1 MSHLRR
7 TDMRTHLL
15 LVFTLA
21 LGAFSG
27 AQARVQGGNDQ
38 GSAEFE
44 QLKSLVGIWEG
55 VMPAKKG
62 EGEAAEEPPAETMK
76 MRVEYRLTAG
86 GSVIQETF
94 NGGTPM
100 EMITMYHDTQKGLR
114 LTHYCMLGNQPGMD
128 YTGARDGALH
138 FTLSE
143 DSDLDQDKDAF
154 MHSLALT
161 IVDDKN
167 IVQGWT
173 MYRDGEA
180 QSQDIHLTRVK

>member
-1 MSHLRR
+1 MSQLSR
-7 TDMRTHLL
+7 TIMRIRPY
-15 LVFTLA
+15 LVFALA
-21 LGAFSG
+21 LGAFAG
-27 AQARVQGGNDQ
+27 AQAEVQRGNEKR
-38 GSAEFE
+38 SAEFE
-44 QLKSLVGIWEG
+44 RLKSLVGLWAGE
-55 VMPAKKG
+55 MPAK
-62 EGEAAEEPPAETMK
+62 EGEAEAMK

-100 EMITMYHDTQKGLR
+100 EMITMYHDTRKGLR
-114 LTHYCMLGNQPGMD
+114 LTHYCMLGNQPRMD
-128 YTGARDGALH
+128 YTGTRDGTLQ

-143 DSDLDQDKDAF
+143 GSELDQDKDAF

-173 MYRDGEA
+173 MYRDGKA
-180 QSQDIHLTRVK
+180 QSQDIHLTRVE

>member
-1 MSHLRR
+1 
-7 TDMRTHLL
+7 MRVRLF
-15 LVFTLA
+15 LVFILA
-21 LGAFSG
+21 LGATVG
-27 AQARVQGGNDQ
+27 AQADVQGGNGK

-44 QLKSLVGIWEG
+44 QLKSLVGLWEG
-55 VMPAKKG
+55 VMPGKEG
-62 EGEAAEEPPAETMK
+62 EGDVAEESAENMM

-94 NGGTPM
+94 NAGTPM
-100 EMITMYHDTQKGLR
+100 EMITMYHDTRRGLS
-114 LTHYCMLGNQPGMD
+114 LTHYCMLGNQPEMV
-128 YTGARDGALH
+128 YTGTREGVIH

-161 IVDDKN
+161 IVDDQN

-180 QSQDIHLTRVK
+180 QSQDIHLSRVK

>member
-1 MSHLRR
+1 
-7 TDMRTHLL
+7 MRIRLF
-15 LVFTLA
+15 LVFAVA
-21 LGAFSG
+21 LVATAS
-27 AQARVQGGNDQ
+27 AQAEVQKGNEK

-44 QLKSLVGIWEG
+44 QLKSLVGLWEG
-55 VMPAKKG
+55 VMPAKEGKG
-62 EGEAAEEPPAETMK
+62 DVAEESSETMK

-100 EMITMYHDTQKGLR
+100 EMITMYHDTRKGLS
-114 LTHYCMLGNQPGMD
+114 LTHYCMLGNQPRMD
-128 YTGARDGALH
+128 YTGTRDGAFH
-138 FTLSE
+138 FTLSK

-161 IVDDKN
+161 IVDDQN

>member
-1 MSHLRR
+1 MNHLRR
-7 TDMRTHLL
+7 TVMKIRLF
-15 LVFTLA
+15 LVFTLT
-21 LGAFSG
+21 LGAFAA
-27 AQARVQGGNDQ
+27 AQARMQGGNDK

-44 QLKSLVGIWEG
+44 QLKSLVGLWEG
-55 VMPAKKG
+55 EMPAKEGKG
-62 EGEAAEEPPAETMK
+62 EAVEESAETMK

-94 NGGTPM
+94 NAGTPM
-100 EMITMYHDTQKGLR
+100 EMITMYHDTPRGLS

-128 YTGARDGALH
+128 YAGARDGALH
-138 FTLSE
+138 FTLSK
-143 DSDLDQDKDAF
+143 DSDPDQDKDAF

>member
-1 MSHLRR
+1 
-7 TDMRTHLL
+7 MRIRLF

-21 LGAFSG
+21 LGAVSG
-27 AQARVQGGNDQ
+27 VQAEVQKGNEQ
-38 GSAEFE
+38 RSVEFE
-44 QLKSLVGIWEG
+44 QLKSLIGLWEG
-55 VMPAKKG
+55 VMPAKEG
-62 EGEAAEEPPAETMK
+62 EGEAVEEPAEIMK

-100 EMITMYHDTQKGLR
+100 EMITMYHDTRKGLS
-114 LTHYCMLGNQPGMD
+114 LTHYCMLGNQPRMD
-128 YTGARDGALH
+128 YTGTHEGALH
-138 FTLSE
+138 FTLSK